1 MLLARLHV
9 DSCWAPMSLTFGL
22 AGHDQTSYSLA
33 EELAISWFGMPDR
46 SDTNRQSAAALVDV
60 QQHLSDQAAVE

>member
-1 MLLARLHV
+1 
-9 DSCWAPMSLTFGL
+9 MSLTFGL